1 MNSGG
6 GNRRPFVSL
15 AGELFKPH
23 WIHRGCGGM
32 IAGTCSAYLCDKCGE
47 NAPAIGAEIPL
58 DIENRREYFACHPEL
73 QVALLH
79 TEQLSQASGLLYD
92 WQ

>member
-15 AGELFKPH
+15 AGEMFKPH

-32 IAGTCSAYLCDKCGE
+32 IAGTCSAYLCDKCVQ
-47 NAPAIGAEIPL
+47 NALAIGAEIPL